1 MDIFQLELSRS
12 HMSYVFKILLLAI
25 LFSGCASNQF
35 ITDKN
40 EFKNKVFSK
49 TIEVDTNYQKLAHC
63 IDAKLSGIAS
73 ITDIKT
79 FDELGVIE
87 WKASRAS
94 AHYIMAIIEFK
105 KVLQNKTQASLYSSW
120 EEKSGI
126 YSSRLGVPLLEN
138 DIKSCV
144 DK

>member
-12 HMSYVFKILLLAI
+12 HMSYVFKIILLAI

-40 EFKNKVFSK
+40 EFKKKVFSK

-94 AHYIMAIIEFK
+94 SHYIMAIIEFK

-120 EEKSGI
+120 EEKSGPPLFCVRFP
-126 YSSRLGVPLLEN
+126 YSASAWDRWY
-138 DIKSCV
+138 S
-144 DK
+144 